1 MASGTIILPASSH
14 GYYDNFLQAKIDWVE
29 SEQTTSGVAPLTS
42 KVTCSISVKKGNDS
56 VHLTEQSIG
65 DWTWNLNI
73 GGTTYSGTTHTG
85 VLLDWVTLASG
96 KTATITHNATT
107 GEATIN
113 ISGSVKVTAP
123 TNMSLYNKQSS
134 GNSNVTLDKLYV
146 KPQYNPST
154 ITANKSSVQ
163 MGSTITFTMNR
174 EASEI
179 THDLTLSYGGKT
191 TSLAT
196 GVGASYTWTVPD
208 LLDSGIT
215 GSATVTCASKVGS
228 TNLGSKSVTFTIN
241 PYSESSFTLDSA
253 TVDFNGAI
261 VVNVTQNKDR
271 YRTSIYYKING
282 GTDVF
287 FQNIN
292 YTGKVTIP
300 VPTAAKQQATTSSNY
315 ITIVAITYFGNSRI
329 GSGVSRNVT
338 LTVSTP
344 TTPTLSTTS
353 PVIGS
358 AMTIYTAGTVPAVRH
373 TIKYSF
379 NGATGTIAT
388 NVQTSHSWTLPYDL
402 AKQIRSSKTG
412 TGTISVE
419 TYYNGQMVGT
429 AKSVSFTAT
438 VPDNATTKPTVS
450 ISVSRVQPSGLD
462 SSLQGYYIANVT
474 KVRVDF
480 SASSVYSSITSDVNI
495 YSVASEGLGVQKGNP
510 VYFDA
515 PYTSGGFT
523 LTGFVK
529 DARGYSGMSESAS
542 ISYLPYSMPRVT
554 PYPSY
559 NDIVCERCTSAGVK
573 DESGTSLHLMCRA
586 VWSQITV
593 SGQAKNSMVFQY
605 RVKEADE
612 SWSGDE
618 AEWNNLMYDPYS
630 YVLNQVISG
639 ILPDASM
646 DYTVQ
651 IRCKDKID
659 KHIVTFTVSAENT
672 PLHLAEGG
680 RGIGIGMM
688 HRGTS
693 ETIDVGWKMVH
704 HTGIGRNTIFSATG
718 TEQWHIGH
726 LAETDF
732 ANADTSKVMEYTLFQ
747 CVIDIGSVSHYSVL
761 LTRNGDTLSGS
772 LTVGELGSVW
782 TYVIEAHMDASGLTL
797 WYAEVIS
804 HASGSTHGQMAH
816 MESKGFK
823 ITGLYALL

>member
-56 VHLTEQSIG
+56 IHLTEQSTG
-65 DWTWNLNI
+65 DWTWNLDI
-73 GGTTYSGTTHTG
+73 GGTTYSGTVHTG

-96 KTATITHNATT
+96 KTATITHNAST

-208 LLDSGIT
+208 LLDRGIT

-253 TVDFNGAI
+253 TVDFNGSI
-261 VVNVTQNKDR
+261 GVNVTQNYSR
-271 YRTSIYYKING
+271 YRTAIYYKING

-329 GSGVSRNVT
+329 GSVQRNVT

-344 TTPTLSTTS
+344 TTPTLSTAS

-358 AMTIYTAGTVPAVRH
+358 AMTIYTQGTVPAVRH

-388 NVQTSHSWTLPYDL
+388 NVQTSYTWTLPYDL

-450 ISVSRVQPSGLD
+450 ISVSRVQPSRLP

-474 KVRVDF
+474 KVSVDF
-480 SASSVYSSITSDVNI
+480 SASSVYSTITSNPSDF
-495 YSVASEGLGVQKGNP
+495 SVVSEIGSKTGNP
-510 VYFDA
+510 SVYD
-515 PYTSGGFT
+515 PTNRSGNIQ
-523 LTGFVK
+523 FVGSVR
-529 DARGYSGMSESAS
+529 DARGYVGAS
-542 ISYLPYSMPRVT
+542 TVQAINMLPYSLPRVT
-554 PYPSY
+554 PASGY
-559 NDIVCERCTSAGVK
+559 NDIVCERCTSTGVK
-573 DESGTSLHLMCRA
+573 DESGTYLHIKCKA
-586 VWSQITV
+586 VWSPLTV
-593 SGQAKNSMVFQY
+593 SGQAKNSFVFQY
-605 RVKEADE
+605 RYKESSA

-618 AEWNNLMYDPYS
+618 TGWQTLSSTENAD
-630 YVLNQVISG
+630 VIKSG
-639 ILPDASM
+639 IVTDVSK

-651 IRCKDKID
+651 IRVKDLID
-659 KHIVTFTVSAENT
+659 KHIFTVTVPAETT

-680 RGIGIGMM
+680 RGIGIGTL
-688 HRGTS
+688 HRG
-693 ETIDVGWKMVH
+693 V
-704 HTGIGRNTIFSATG
+704 N
-718 TEQWHIGH
+718 
-726 LAETDF
+726 
-732 ANADTSKVMEYTLFQ
+732 DT
-747 CVIDIGSVSHYSVL
+747 IDIGWKAKFHNAVEPIQIFSSNDYWHEGNFLTHDFPSADDSKAKNFNILIAYVDVGDSLVAIPLYRCRDERFDGGLLHWGRYAFHIIVSIQSGGLKLDRAKSTDIVNR
-761 LTRNGDTLSGS
+761 TDTDLYIFA
-772 LTVGELGSVW
+772 LYEL
-782 TYVIEAHMDASGLTL
+782 I
-797 WYAEVIS
+797 
-804 HASGSTHGQMAH
+804 
-816 MESKGFK
+816 
-823 ITGLYALL
+823 